1 MSTTIYARRLAT
13 ITLRNWKIASRC
25 LKPVS
30 HVIPSCTRLLHSTH
44 RPQASIHSSPPPNI
58 QAALE
63 DLAKNPR
70 AMAVFNAIKDDKELL
85 DDVQALGAMLQ
96 TKGYL
101 DPAEPTKQPGKQMFG
116 NFVVLPPCRKRG
128 LLNDPSKRFFAGAF
142 QMMRMLADSDIRNR
156 MMGIAKRLKDIGALD
171 ADGKP
176 ADVSALMGMLMGGPK
191 SGDGQ
196 GKK

>member
-1 MSTTIYARRLAT
+1 MSATIYARRLAAT
-13 ITLRNWKIASRC
+13 TLRNWKIASRC
-25 LKPVS
+25 PKRVS
-30 HVIPSCTRLLHSTH
+30 YVIPSCTRLLHATH
-44 RPQASIHSSPPPNI
+44 RPQASIHSPPPPNI

-85 DDVQALGAMLQ
+85 EDVQALGAMLQ

-101 DPAEPTKQPGKQMFG
+101 DPAEPTKQPG
-116 NFVVLPPCRKRG
+116 
-128 LLNDPSKRFFAGAF
+128 AF
-142 QMMRMLADSDIRNR
+142 QMMKMLADSDIRNR

-176 ADVSALMGMLMGGPK
+176 ADVSAMLGMLMGGPK